1 MLRRQLVRR
10 SGGRGG
16 KPGESA
22 GEWWRMARTRRAG
35 MCPSDARG
43 AGECVPTALD
53 GSVVVT
59 GMDAGESGLR
69 YRQTR
74 RTLDLLG
81 RVICRCSGVVCNC
94 PQPILPFRSCGHRPL
109 LSAVPSPH
117 RRTSSVPAGHTWPFA
132 IRSGGGEE
140 RYPDACGVPECVPT
154 TSDGSEHLA
163 SLQRLRRPLA
173 PFAAVLAHDVILDG
187 AG

>member
-94 PQPILPFRSCGHRPL
+94 PQPRQAASLAQPFRPL
-109 LSAVPSPH
+109 ASSPSPH
-117 RRTSSVPAGHTWPFA
+117 RRTSSVLSEHTWPFA

>member
-81 RVICRCSGVVCNC
+81 RVICLWDPVCNC
-94 PQPILPFRSCGHRPL
+94 PQGPLSFLPSC
-109 LSAVPSPH
+109 VPSPH
-117 RRTSSVPAGHTWPFA
+117 RRTSSVLSEHTWPFA